1 MKKAALRFVQQN
13 FLTRNKFNGFSIL
26 VAQQGSEHAS
36 DVRLNFSFTKLD
48 VPFHKIEKTRM
59 AVV

>member
-26 VAQQGSEHAS
+26 VARQGSEHAS
-36 DVRLNFSFTKLD
+36 DIRLNFSFTKLD
-48 VPFHKIEKTRM
+48 ATFYTIEKTRI